1 MTAVLSWLAAAT
13 LLFFASFLLLLL
25 KGRKEYR
32 LLSEVSPAF
41 EGPPVSVIVAARNEE
56 KNIEE
61 ALSSLLS
68 QDYPHLQLIV
78 VNDRSTDATGE
89 ILARMALMHPALR
102 LVEVTDLSPGWL
114 GKNHALQVGAERASG
129 ELLLFT
135 DADVVMDVTA
145 ISRAVGYLQSSE
157 ADHLAIGPEITM
169 HGWLLNSV
177 AAAFMIFFSL
187 YARPWKVRDPKSSA
201 HIGVGAFNMLRR
213 EVYRA
218 IGGHR
223 AIPLR
228 PDDDMMLGKLVK
240 KGGFRQEML
249 IGRGMLRVEWY
260 RSLPDMVRGLE
271 KNSYAA
277 VDYNPFL
284 LAAGSLFIFIA
295 FVWPLPALFFLKG
308 WGLAADCA
316 ALASLAAMI
325 LLNSRL
331 FGGKARYGLLL
342 PVASL
347 IFIFILWRSALV
359 IHLRGMEWRG
369 TRYSL
374 DELRRSRK

>member
-13 LLFFASFLLLLL
+13 LLFFASFLLLLVR
-25 KGRKEYR
+25 GRKEYR
-32 LLSEVSPAF
+32 LLSEIPPAF

-78 VNDRSTDATGE
+78 VNDRSTDATGPL
-89 ILARMALMHPALR
+89 LAQMGRMHPSLR
-102 LVEVTDLSPGWL
+102 LVEVTELPPGWL

-129 ELLLFT
+129 DLLLFT
-135 DADVVMDVTA
+135 DADVVMEETA
-145 ISRAVGYLQSSE
+145 ISRAVGYMQSSE
-157 ADHLAIGPEITM
+157 ADHLAIGPEVSM
-169 HGWLLNSV
+169 RGWLLNSV
-177 AAAFMIFFSL
+177 STAFMIFFSL

-213 EVYRA
+213 DVYRA

-223 AIPLR
+223 SIPLR

-260 RSLPDMVRGLE
+260 RSLGDMVRGLE

-284 LAAGSLFIFIA
+284 LAVGSLFIFVA
-295 FVWPLPALFFLKG
+295 FIWPLPALFFLNG

-316 ALASLAAMI
+316 ALAALAAVI
-325 LLNSRL
+325 LLNARL
-331 FGGKARYGLLL
+331 FGGGARYGLLL
-342 PVASL
+342 PIASL